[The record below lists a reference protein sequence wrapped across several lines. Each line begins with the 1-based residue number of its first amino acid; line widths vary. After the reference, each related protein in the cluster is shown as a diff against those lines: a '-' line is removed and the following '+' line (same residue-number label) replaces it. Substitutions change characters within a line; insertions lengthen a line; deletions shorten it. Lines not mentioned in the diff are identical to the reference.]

1 MVNLSAPVRSTLL
14 KKAQAT
20 ALSISSLTGNPISK
34 FPLTENVIARTALMA
49 IGLTNI
55 RRTSTKESNKARK
68 KAANIDTRS
77 IFNIEDI
84 LLRFRLC

>member
-1 MVNLSAPVRSTLL
+1 VVNLSAPVRSTLL

>member
-20 ALSISSLTGNPISK
+20 ALSISSLTGNPISR
-34 FPLTENVIARTALMA
+34 FPLTENVIAKTALMA

-55 RRTSTKESNKARK
+55 RRTSTNGSNRARK

-84 LLRFRLC
+84 LLRLRLC

>member
-14 KKAQAT
+14 RKAQAT
-20 ALSISSLTGNPISK
+20 ALSISSLTGNPISR
-34 FPLTENVIARTALMA
+34 FPLTEKVIARTALMA

-55 RRTSTKESNKARK
+55 RRTSTKESNRARK

-84 LLRFRLC
+84 LLRLRLC